1 MSGAKRSRTS
11 GDEATLAPHV
21 TAGSDRSHAGVT
33 IIKRVAMI
41 NVLIADDHAL
51 IREGL
56 KKILNGEPD
65 MTVVGEA
72 NNVVELV
79 TQLKRLAV
87 NIILLDITMP
97 GESGLDALKELR
109 QKYPHVPVL
118 ILSFHPEHRFAVRA
132 LKAGAAGYLTKE
144 SAAEEVAQAI
154 RKVVGGGKYVS
165 ASLAEQLATELD
177 NASGKP
183 LHETLSDREF
193 QVMRL
198 IAAGK
203 KSSEIAEELAVSVN
217 TINTYRMRIFEKMK
231 MQSNVELARYAVEHG
246 LIE

>member
-1 MSGAKRSRTS
+1 MTKGT
-11 GDEATLAPHV
+11 
-21 TAGSDRSHAGVT
+21 
-33 IIKRVAMI
+33 AMI

-56 KKILNGEPD
+56 KKTLSSEPD
-65 MTVVGEA
+65 MTLVGTA
-72 NNVVELV
+72 NNVAELF
-79 TQLKRLAV
+79 KRLEQLAV
-87 NIILLDITMP
+87 SIVLLDITMP

-109 QKYPHVPVL
+109 HKHPHVPVL

-132 LKAGAAGYLTKE
+132 LKAGAAGYITKQ
-144 SAAEEVAQAI
+144 SATEELVQAI
-154 RKVVGGGKYVS
+154 RKIVSGGKYVS
-165 ASLAEQLATELD
+165 ASLAEELAIELD
-177 NASGKP
+177 TESGKLP
-183 LHETLSDREF
+183 HETLSDREF

-203 KSSEIAEELAVSVN
+203 KSSDIADELAVTPSTV
-217 TINTYRMRIFEKMK
+217 NTYRMRILEKMN

>member
-1 MSGAKRSRTS
+1 M
-11 GDEATLAPHV
+11 
-21 TAGSDRSHAGVT
+21 
-33 IIKRVAMI
+33 AMI
-41 NVLIADDHAL
+41 NVLIADDHVL

-56 KKILNGEPD
+56 KKILNAEPD
-65 MTVVGEA
+65 MTVGGEA
-72 NNVVELV
+72 NNVVELFKA
-79 TQLKRLAV
+79 LERLAV
-87 NIILLDITMP
+87 NIVLLDITMP

-109 QKYPHVPVL
+109 QKYPHVRVL

-144 SAAEEVAQAI
+144 SAAEEVVQAI

-165 ASLAEQLATELD
+165 AALAEQLATELD
-177 NASGKP
+177 DASGKP

-217 TINTYRMRIFEKMK
+217 TVNTYRVRILEKMK
-231 MQSNVELARYAVEHG
+231 MQSNVELSRYAVEHG

>member
-1 MSGAKRSRTS
+1 
-11 GDEATLAPHV
+11 
-21 TAGSDRSHAGVT
+21 
-33 IIKRVAMI
+33 MI

-65 MTVVGEA
+65 MTLVGEA
-72 NNVVELV
+72 NNVVELFNA
-79 TQLKRLAV
+79 LERLAV
-87 NIILLDITMP
+87 NIVLLDISMP

-109 QKYPHVPVL
+109 QKYPRVPVL
-118 ILSFHPEHRFAVRA
+118 ILSIHPEQRFAVRA
-132 LKAGAAGYLTKE
+132 LKAGASGYIMKQG
-144 SAAEEVAQAI
+144 AVEELVQAI
-154 RKVVGGGKYVS
+154 RKVVSGGKYVS
-165 ASLAEQLATELD
+165 VALAEQLATELD
-177 NASGKP
+177 TASGKP

-203 KSSEIAEELAVSVN
+203 KSSEIAEELVVSLSTV
-217 TINTYRMRIFEKMK
+217 NTYRSRIFEKMK
-231 MQSNVELARYAVEHG
+231 MRSNVELTRYAIENG

>member
-1 MSGAKRSRTS
+1 
-11 GDEATLAPHV
+11 
-21 TAGSDRSHAGVT
+21 
-33 IIKRVAMI
+33 MI
-41 NVLIADDHAL
+41 DVLIAYDHAL

-56 KKILNGEPD
+56 KKILNSEQD
-65 MTVVGEA
+65 IRVVGEA
-72 NNVVELV
+72 SNVVELF
-79 TQLKRLAV
+79 TALKRLAV

-109 QKYPHVPVL
+109 QKYPHLPVL

-144 SAAEEVAQAI
+144 SAAEEVVQAV
-154 RKVVGGGKYVS
+154 RKIASGGKYVS

-177 NASGKP
+177 EEGGKP

-203 KSSEIAEELAVSVN
+203 KSSDIAEELAVSVN
-217 TINTYRMRIFEKMK
+217 TVNTYRMRIFVKMK
-231 MQSNVELARYAVEHG
+231 MQSNVELSRYAVEHG

>member
-1 MSGAKRSRTS
+1 MTQAAS
-11 GDEATLAPHV
+11 V
-21 TAGSDRSHAGVT
+21 
-33 IIKRVAMI
+33 I

-56 KKILNGEPD
+56 KKILSGEPD
-65 MTVVGEA
+65 MTLIGEA
-72 NNVVELV
+72 NNVVELFK
-79 TQLKRLAV
+79 QLERLVV
-87 NIILLDITMP
+87 NIVLLDITMP

-144 SAAEEVAQAI
+144 SAADEVVQAI

-165 ASLAEQLATELD
+165 ASLAEELASELGT
-177 NASGKP
+177 ASGKLP
-183 LHETLSDREF
+183 HETLSDREF

-198 IAAGK
+198 IATGK
-203 KSSEIAEELAVSVN
+203 TSSDIAEELAVTMSTV
-217 TINTYRMRIFEKMK
+217 NTYRMRIFEKMK
-231 MQSNVELARYAVEHG
+231 MQSNVELSRYAVEHG

>member
-1 MSGAKRSRTS
+1 
-11 GDEATLAPHV
+11 
-21 TAGSDRSHAGVT
+21 
-33 IIKRVAMI
+33 MI

-56 KKILNGEPD
+56 KKILDGEPD

-109 QKYPHVPVL
+109 QKYPQVPVL

-144 SAAEEVAQAI
+144 SAAEEVVQAI

-165 ASLAEQLATELD
+165 AALAEQLATELD
-177 NASGKP
+177 NASDKP

-231 MQSNVELARYAVEHG
+231 MESNVELSRYAVEHG

>member
-1 MSGAKRSRTS
+1 
-11 GDEATLAPHV
+11 
-21 TAGSDRSHAGVT
+21 
-33 IIKRVAMI
+33 MI

-65 MTVVGEA
+65 MTLVGEA
-72 NNVVELV
+72 DNVVELFA
-79 TQLKRLAV
+79 QLKRLAV
-87 NIILLDITMP
+87 SIVLLDISMP
-97 GESGLDALKELR
+97 GESGLDALRELH
-109 QKYPHVPVL
+109 QKYPHIPVL
-118 ILSFHPEHRFAVRA
+118 ILSIHPEQRFAVRA
-132 LKAGAAGYLTKE
+132 LKAGASGYIMKQ
-144 SAAEEVAQAI
+144 SAVEELVQAI

-165 ASLAEQLATELD
+165 ASLAEQLATDLD
-177 NASGKP
+177 NESGKA

-203 KSSEIAEELAVSVN
+203 KSGEIATELSV
-217 TINTYRMRIFEKMK
+217 TLSTVNTYRSRILEKMK
-231 MQSNVELARYAVEHG
+231 MQSNVDLTRYAFENG